1 MPTAGFSYICW
12 NQSEGELDA
21 KMTSKEPFLNY
32 STAAI
37 ITGNVSWNYTERMK
51 GKMARPKK
59 INTDEM
65 IQIVDSYF
73 TTEAAGNPERLKC
86 SLLEEFAERNGYS
99 IKAYDFRRD
108 VNVRKHLEILKQMV
122 LDDNGMRI
130 ILGESYKSLDVNR
143 ILKVRRD
150 PDELRKIIG
159 EMDDYWKQV
168 YENSVETTKK
178 AAGFRKEKE
187 CMAVE
192 LKSVTQRLEDYQK
205 DSSDAVAN
213 NRALLLENR
222 YLRKML
228 KTYLYP
234 ALANEILQQEN
245 LIKNADSEVTVLAKE
260 KVIDGKFPAAL
271 REATEE
277 DRTIQNHE
285 EALLEKM
292 WKEIE
297 GV

>member
-1 MPTAGFSYICW
+1 
-12 NQSEGELDA
+12 
-21 KMTSKEPFLNY
+21 
-32 STAAI
+32 
-37 ITGNVSWNYTERMK
+37 
-51 GKMARPKK
+51 MARPKK
-59 INTDEM
+59 INADEM
-65 IQIVDSYF
+65 IQIVDTYF
-73 TTEAAGNPERLKC
+73 TTEAAGNPDRLKC

-99 IKAYDFRRD
+99 VKAYDFRRD
-108 VNVRKHLEILKQMV
+108 VNVRKHLEALKQMV

-150 PDELRKIIG
+150 PDELRKIMG

-168 YENSVETTKK
+168 YENSIETTKK
-178 AAGFRKEKE
+178 VAEFRKEKE
-187 CMAVE
+187 HLKAE
-192 LKSVTQRLEDYQK
+192 LKSATQRLCDYQK
-205 DSSDAVAN
+205 ESSEAVAN
-213 NRALLLENR
+213 NKARLLENR

-245 LIKNADSEVTVLAKE
+245 LLKYADSKVIEQAKD
-260 KVIDGKFPAAL
+260 KLIDGKFPVAL
-271 REATEE
+271 REATEV
-277 DRTIQNHE
+277 DRKIQNHE